1 MNARYAIFC
10 QNVVILDLSSV
21 SYMDQSAGKNLKEW
35 IVKMDKNFQA
45 AVLLAGPSGR
55 TEAMMFSVEI
65 EMSGVF
71 PTIVDALKH
80 VESNHRDY
88 ELGGGE
94 GHVNGG
100 VVHDDDDDVG
110 VSEKKGEGGEVAVE
124 VGWATVVRQASVG
137 EKEQSAQL

>member
-1 MNARYAIFC
+1 
-10 QNVVILDLSSV
+10 
-21 SYMDQSAGKNLKEW
+21 MDQSAGKNLKEW
-35 IVKMDKNFQA
+35 IGKMDNNFRA

-55 TEAMMFSVEI
+55 TEAMMFAVEI

-80 VESNHRDY
+80 VERNHRDY
-88 ELGGGE
+88 ELGG
-94 GHVNGG
+94 HVNGC
-100 VVHDDDDDVG
+100 VVHDSDDDDDVT
-110 VSEKKGEGGEVAVE
+110 VSKKKGEGGELAVE